1 MVRMRGIL
9 TLNVVTSDSS
19 RPQNYRVTLEI
30 KVSEGRYRYQFS
42 QFSAFPDSSPGN
54 IPIRE
59 VYPSKKRTFDIDE
72 QPARALQSWNKSV
85 RAYIAGFKQ
94 AMAAIPAGR

>member
-1 MVRMRGIL
+1 MMRLRGIL

-19 RPQNYRVTLEI
+19 KPQDYRVTLEI
-30 KVSEGRYRYQFS
+30 KVSEGWYRYQFS
-42 QFSAFPDSSPGN
+42 QFSAFPDSTRGN

-72 QPARALQSWNKSV
+72 QPARALQSWDKSV
-85 RAYIAGFKQ
+85 RAYMAGFRQ
-94 AMAAIPAGR
+94 AMAAEPVDR